1 MRLTIIVMKFGGSC
15 LKEAISFEKSI
26 GAINKFREQNR
37 LIIVCSALSGVTN
50 YLIETSRG
58 IEENIF
64 EPKDRIEFLREK
76 HKRLASQV
84 IKDDKCLESCNDF
97 INKTLKR
104 LENTLYGVYEI
115 GTTTR
120 SLDFIL
126 SFGER
131 LSSYVVYE
139 YLRGQGFN
147 AQFKSADEFIYTNME
162 YKNQL
167 PLFEKSKKAILSE
180 FDDLIENNIIGVVTG
195 YISRNIRGNVTTLG
209 RGGSDLT
216 ATIMAYSLKD
226 LDDDVKVILW
236 KDVPGILTANP
247 EIEKN
252 ARLIE
257 KISYNE
263 AREMA
268 YFGSKILHPL
278 CIIPA
283 QKLGIPIEIRNYNMQ
298 DAKIF
303 TTIGEFY
310 QQYKKHKKYPVKG
323 ITSSHSAMIT
333 VSGEAMVSLPGT
345 AARIFS
351 IMGDANV
358 NVIMISQS
366 SSENNITFL
375 VEDKEDEIRKARN
388 ALENSEFFGK
398 KYFDIKVDE
407 DVCLIAVVGP
417 MAYIPGVAG
426 KLFSLMGD
434 NEINIRAIAQGSS
447 ELNISFVIK
456 RDQYKKAIRII
467 HKGFGLEKVEKEVNE

>member
-1 MRLTIIVMKFGGSC
+1 MTIIVMKFGGSC
-15 LKEAISFEKSI
+15 LKDAKSFENSI
-26 GAINKFREQNR
+26 NAINKFRDDSR
-37 LIIVCSALSGVTN
+37 LIIVCSALKGVTN
-50 YLIETSRG
+50 YLMETSKG
-58 IEENIF
+58 IEEKIF
-64 EPKDRIEFLREK
+64 EPKERIEYLEKK
-76 HKRLASQV
+76 HKKLAKQV
-84 IKDDKCLESCNDF
+84 IKDDKCLESCNEF

-104 LENTLYGVYEI
+104 LQNTLYGVYEI

-131 LSSYVVYE
+131 LSTYIVYE
-139 YLRGQGFN
+139 YLRCHGFN
-147 AQFKSADEFIYTNME
+147 ARFKSADEFIYTNME

-180 FDDLIENNIIGVVTG
+180 FKEIIDNDVIGVVTG

-216 ATIMAYSLKD
+216 ATLMAYSLND
-226 LDDDVKVILW
+226 LDNDVRVILW
-236 KDVPGILTANP
+236 KDVPGLLTASP
-247 EIEKN
+247 KIEED
-252 ARLIE
+252 ARLID

-283 QKLGIPIEIRNYNMQ
+283 QKLGIPIEIRNYNKQ
-298 DAKIF
+298 DARIF
-303 TTIGEFY
+303 TTIGEFDD
-310 QQYKKHKKYPVKG
+310 QYEEHKKYPVKA

-351 IMGDANV
+351 IMGDNNV

-375 VEDKEDEIRKARN
+375 VEDKEDEIRRARE

-398 KYFDIKVDE
+398 NYFDVKID
-407 DVCLIAVVGP
+407 DNVCLIAVVGP

-434 NEINIRAIAQGSS
+434 NNINIRAIAQGSS

-456 RDQYKKAIRII
+456 RDQFEKAIRII
-467 HKGFGLEKVEKEVNE
+467 HKGFGLEKGEKREP